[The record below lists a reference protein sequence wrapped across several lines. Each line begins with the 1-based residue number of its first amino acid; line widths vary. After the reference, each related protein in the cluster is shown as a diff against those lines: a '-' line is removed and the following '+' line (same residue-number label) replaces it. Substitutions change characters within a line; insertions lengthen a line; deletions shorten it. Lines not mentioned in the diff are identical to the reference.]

1 MHVVVPYSYTDN
13 KRIVV
18 QVVNTSRIIF
28 QELNDEAFS
37 PCYLWYRARQLDI
50 LDHSKVSFAS
60 LFGRP
65 NSLCSPYDHP
75 YVPYEGSRT
84 LIIPSEGLLLRG
96 WIYSLLADE
105 LLQFPLSDKGLNLLL

>member
-1 MHVVVPYSYTDN
+1 MHVIVPYSYTDN

-37 PCYLWYRARQLDI
+37 LCYLWYRARQLDI
-50 LDHSKVSFAS
+50 LDHPKVSFAS

-65 NSLCSPYDHP
+65 SSLCSPYDHP